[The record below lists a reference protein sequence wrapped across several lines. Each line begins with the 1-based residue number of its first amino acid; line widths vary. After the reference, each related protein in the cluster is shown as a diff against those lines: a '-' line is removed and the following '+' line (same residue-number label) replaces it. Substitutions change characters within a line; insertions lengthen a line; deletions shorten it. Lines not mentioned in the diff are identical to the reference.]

1 MSVHTKHTTLA
12 TEGIMGWGEAKLYL
26 IASKLYLYETFRRV
40 SRAVIIQ
47 ILSAVQ

>member
-1 MSVHTKHTTLA
+1 MSVDTKHTTLA

-26 IASKLYLYETFRRV
+26 ITSKLYLYETF
-40 SRAVIIQ
+40 SSAVITQ